1 MTKRAFDLLFA
12 SLLLLVTLPI
22 MIVAALGSA
31 IVLRAWPF
39 FVQRRTGLD
48 GRSFRFLKIRTLPTS
63 TPAYLLKNEL
73 CLDYMPRFTRAL
85 RRLHF
90 DELPQ
95 LFLVLGGHMSLVG
108 PRPEMIE
115 FHDRLDTEF
124 ATARTSVVPGC
135 TGLWQI
141 GQGCT
146 GLIGE
151 SPEYDRFYL
160 RHQGLRLDLWIL
172 GQTVLMMFGRR
183 ELVRLTDVPAWAAPD
198 RTVGT
203 TSAPPR
209 CWPRPVGTWSSPRS
223 TDR

>member
-22 MIVAALGSA
+22 TIGAALGSA
-31 IVLRAWPF
+31 VVLRAWPF

-73 CLDYMPRFTRAL
+73 CLDRMPTFTRAL

-95 LFLVLGGHMSLVG
+95 LFLVLGGRMSLVG

-115 FHDRLDTEF
+115 FHDRLAPDF
-124 ATARTSVVPGC
+124 AAARTTVLPGC

-141 GQGCT
+141 SEGCM

-151 SPEYDRFYL
+151 APEYDRFYL
-160 RHQGLRLDLWIL
+160 RHRGLRLDLWIL
-172 GQTVLMMFGRR
+172 GQTVLMMLGRR
-183 ELVRLTDVPAWAAPD
+183 ELVRLSDVPAWAAP
-198 RTVGT
+198 TPAALTSTT
-203 TSAPPR
+203 TSTVLAPAR
-209 CWPRPVGTWSSPRS
+209 RDLELAEV
-223 TDR
+223 D

>member
-1 MTKRAFDLLFA
+1 MTKRAFDLILA

-22 MIVAALGSA
+22 MIGAAVGSA

-48 GRSFRFLKIRTLPTS
+48 GREFRFLKIRTLPTS

-73 CLDYMPRFTRAL
+73 CTDRLPRFTRAL

-95 LFLVLGGHMSLVG
+95 LLLVLGGRMSLVG
-108 PRPEMIE
+108 PRPEMTE
-115 FHDRLDTEF
+115 FHELLDPDF
-124 ATARTSVVPGC
+124 AAARTTVLPGC

-141 GQGCT
+141 GDACT

-151 SPEYDRFYL
+151 APEYDRFYL
-160 RHQGLRLDLWIL
+160 RHQGIRLDLWIL
-172 GQTVLMMFGRR
+172 GQTTRMMLGLGG
-183 ELVRLTDVPAWAAPD
+183 LVRLGDVPEWAAPQPSD
-198 RTVGT
+198 TTTTVL
-203 TSAPPR
+203 APAR
-209 CWPRPVGTWSSPRS
+209 RDLELAEV
-223 TDR
+223 D

>member
-1 MTKRAFDLLFA
+1 MTKRAFDLLLA

-22 MIVAALGSA
+22 MIGAAVGSA

-73 CLDYMPRFTRAL
+73 CVDRIPTFTRYL

-95 LFLVLGGHMSLVG
+95 LLLVLGGRMSLVG
-108 PRPEMIE
+108 PRPEMVE
-115 FHDRLDTEF
+115 FHDQLDPDF
-124 ATARTSVVPGC
+124 AAARTTVLPGC

-141 GQGCT
+141 GEGCT
-146 GLIGE
+146 GLLGAA
-151 SPEYDRFYL
+151 PEYDRFYL

-172 GQTVLMMFGRR
+172 GQTARMMLGLGR
-183 ELVRLTDVPAWAAPD
+183 LVELTDVPLWAAPEED
-198 RTVGT
+198 DVTGAVLVPTHRDLEL
-203 TSAPPR
+203 AEI
-209 CWPRPVGTWSSPRS
+209 
-223 TDR
+223 D